1 MPTTIVA
8 AVPEGLAT
16 LASVVTYIFSII
28 SEVCTTII
36 TTPILLLPVGIMLCG
51 AGIGLSKRFIGR

>member
-1 MPTTIVA
+1 MPETIVA
-8 AVPEGLAT
+8 AVPEGLST

-28 SEVCTTII
+28 AEVCSTIV
-36 TTPILLLPVGIMLCG
+36 TTPILLLPVGIMVAG